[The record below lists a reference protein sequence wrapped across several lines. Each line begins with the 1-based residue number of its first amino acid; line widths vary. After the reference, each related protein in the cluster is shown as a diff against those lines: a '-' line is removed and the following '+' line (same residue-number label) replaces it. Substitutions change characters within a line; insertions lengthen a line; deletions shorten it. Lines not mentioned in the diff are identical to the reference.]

1 MLKEYP
7 QVITFSGHSHYP
19 LDDPRSIHQK
29 DFTSVGT
36 SSVSYM
42 EVEGG
47 KVQGNIP
54 PGASTLSQGLLVEVD
69 EEEVTINRRDFHT
82 NSWTGEPWK
91 IKLPAKKE
99 TFTHVEDRDKE
110 KPYFAKDAKLAVS
123 NVTENAA
130 TVTFPQALD
139 NLLVHSYRVQA
150 RDKQTGEIKNKLL
163 AFSEFYR
170 IQCRKILRLRLQG

>member
-1 MLKEYP
+1 
-7 QVITFSGHSHYP
+7 
-19 LDDPRSIHQK
+19 
-29 DFTSVGT
+29 
-36 SSVSYM
+36 M

-69 EEEVTINRRDFHT
+69 DEEVTINRRDFHT

-110 KPYFAKDAKLAVS
+110 NHLFDRCEVISIKCNRKCS
-123 NVTENAA
+123 NSNIPTSV
-130 TVTFPQALD
+130 
-139 NLLVHSYRVQA
+139 
-150 RDKQTGEIKNKLL
+150 G
-163 AFSEFYR
+163 
-170 IQCRKILRLRLQG
+170 